1 MLNFTKRNFLSAVSL
16 VVLFCTVSLVA
27 GQVQNRSGEDSTIF
41 ISKTI
46 FLPNYSYPSGNENWG
61 VAVADM
67 NKDGKLDVISCSQLD
82 SKVNIHLNNG
92 KGEFSQKSSYAAGN
106 FNRNLIA
113 EDLNGDG
120 WVDIVTC
127 DIKSNKLNILM
138 NDGRGGL
145 KTQVRMLTGR
155 FPHDITYAD
164 IDQDGTKDLLVA
176 SVDENVI
183 KYHLGLG
190 GGQFADGKNIPTGT
204 KPRSVAVADMNADG
218 IPDIIVGSDNRC
230 VNVHIGKGGG
240 RFNPLTCLTSGGAN
254 WGLGIAD
261 FNKDGKPD
269 IAAASYSD
277 NKLCVHINKG
287 NGQFERAECLQSGDY
302 NFDLVTGDF
311 DLDGDID
318 IVTAS
323 TRDNQINVHLND
335 GTGKMSPKAKMRSG
349 LWNGSIA
356 TGDVDGDTDLD
367 IITGS
372 IKDNNINI
380 HRNMSIEPEEE
391 IISSCVYGTVRDKET
406 NEPVI
411 AIVAVVGPDG
421 TSVGNMKTKKDGKY
435 KICNVPF
442 VNNLQLVAKAQGYPK
457 YEEAFN
463 LDKSVGKD
471 GLEKDIYL
479 QKIKETFIYGK
490 VTDIET
496 KQPLVGAEIVIKDN
510 KGQLVGQVTTGPGG
524 KYKYTLPF
532 GKNYEIDASY
542 PDYIEK
548 SGLFSLYP
556 NDYPQGVERNFE
568 LQKIKPKTTACLRGY
583 VLDEE
588 SKEKLADAT
597 VKVLDKD
604 GNIIK
609 KVTTD
614 AAGKYEACDIPFGS
628 YDITANRKGY
638 MFKLDNFDIDESHVD
653 TGLDKDMELKKFVVG
668 MKIALENI
676 YYDVAKATLRP
687 ESVAELERLVQIMN
701 ENPTL
706 VIEIGGHTDSD
717 GSSSYN
723 QRLSQDRSQ
732 SVVDYLL
739 EAGIP
744 TDRMEAKG
752 YGEESPIAP
761 NDTKENKQLNRRTEL
776 LVLDF

>member
-1 MLNFTKRNFLSAVSL
+1 
-16 VVLFCTVSLVA
+16 
-27 GQVQNRSGEDSTIF
+27 
-41 ISKTI
+41 
-46 FLPNYSYPSGNENWG
+46 
-61 VAVADM
+61 
-67 NKDGKLDVISCSQLD
+67 
-82 SKVNIHLNNG
+82 
-92 KGEFSQKSSYAAGN
+92 
-106 FNRNLIA
+106 
-113 EDLNGDG
+113 
-120 WVDIVTC
+120 
-127 DIKSNKLNILM
+127 M
-138 NDGRGGL
+138 NDKRGGL
-145 KTQVRMLTGR
+145 LPQKKLKTGR
-155 FPHDITYAD
+155 FPHDIAFAD
-164 IDQDGTKDLLVA
+164 IDQDGIKDLLVA
-176 SVDENVI
+176 SVDENMI
-183 KYHLGLG
+183 KYHLGM
-190 GGQFADGKNIPTGT
+190 GQGEFAPAKNILTGS
-204 KPRSVAVADMNADG
+204 KPRSIAVADMNADG
-218 IPDIIVGSDNRC
+218 IPDLICGSDNRC
-230 VNVHIGKGGG
+230 VNLHLGKGGG
-240 RFNPLTCLTSGGAN
+240 RFNPKKCLTSGGAN

-269 IAAASYSD
+269 IVTASYSD

-287 NGQFERAECLQSGDY
+287 GGLFERAQCLQSGDY
-302 NFDLVTGDF
+302 NFDLVVGDF

-318 IVTAS
+318 VVTAS

-335 GTGKMSPKAKMRSG
+335 GTGVMSEKAKMSSG

-356 TGDVDGDTDLD
+356 AADVDGDTDLD

-372 IKDNNINI
+372 IKDNMINI
-380 HRNMSIEPEEE
+380 HRNQSIEPEAEL
-391 IISSCVYGTVRDKET
+391 ISSCVYGTVYDEET
-406 NEPVI
+406 KKPI
-411 AIVAVVGPDG
+411 QAIVAVVGPDG
-421 TSVGNMKTKKDGKY
+421 ISIGNMKTKKDGKY
-435 KICNVPF
+435 RICNVPF
-442 VNNLQLVAKAQGYPK
+442 VDNLQLVAKAQNYPR

-463 LDKSVGKD
+463 LDKSVGKE
-471 GLEKDIYL
+471 GLEKDVYL
-479 QKIKETFIYGK
+479 KKIKETFIYGA

-496 KQPLVGAEIVIKDN
+496 KLPLVGADIVIKDN
-510 KGQLVGQVTTGPGG
+510 TGALVGQISTGPGG

-532 GKNYEIDASY
+532 GKNYEIKASY

-548 SGLFSLYP
+548 SGLVSLYP
-556 NDYPQGVERNFE
+556 NDYPKGVERNFE

-588 SKEKLADAT
+588 SKEKLSDAT

-609 KVTTD
+609 EVKSD
-614 AAGKYEACDIPFGS
+614 ASGKYEACDIPFGS
-628 YDITANRKGY
+628 YDITATRKGY
-638 MFKLDNFDIDESHVD
+638 MFKLDHFDIDESHAE

-676 YYDVAKATLRP
+676 YYDVAKATLRD

-739 EAGIP
+739 EAAIP

-752 YGEESPIAP
+752 YGEEQPIAP